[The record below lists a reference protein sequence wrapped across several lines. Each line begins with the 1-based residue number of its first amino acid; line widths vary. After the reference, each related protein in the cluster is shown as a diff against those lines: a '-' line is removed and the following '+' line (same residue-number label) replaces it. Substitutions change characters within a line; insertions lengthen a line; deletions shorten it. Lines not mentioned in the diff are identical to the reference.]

1 MLFIGIALMLLCAFF
16 AWREYTLYLGR
27 ELSELA
33 EFISFFK
40 TMRERMKC
48 YLEPPSAWIHNYS
61 TPELLRVG
69 FIGYIRDGADLCSA
83 YTMCEGE
90 LCISDEAR
98 AVIRDMLSAQG
109 GGYLEGELSAID
121 TAVDKLSLIE
131 KRTRE
136 DHGNKS
142 RAAGAVI
149 AAVSIGIVILVI

>member
-1 MLFIGIALMLLCAFF
+1 MLFIGLVLMLFCAFF

-27 ELSELA
+27 ELRELT

-48 YLEPPSAWIHNYS
+48 YLEPPSAWIRSYS

-69 FIGYIRDGADLCSA
+69 FIGHVQGGADVGSA
-83 YTMCEGE
+83 YALCEGE
-90 LCISDEAR
+90 LCISDEAK
-98 AVIRDMLSAQG
+98 AVIRDMLSVQG

-131 KRTRE
+131 KRTRD

-149 AAVSIGIVILVI
+149 AAVSIGVVILVI